1 MVDTANQLLLE
12 MLKAYDIKKSDD
24 LYKGMEDL
32 MSWIKEHPENMTKE
46 VIQLNELQLIA
57 RKRPLQYA
65 EKKVL
70 NGIIENTNEVFF
82 KIGSFLLLD
91 EQEEA
96 KKLLDSLEEKD
107 LNYFKEFPIYKFY
120 KKTEEVHN
128 NG

>member
-1 MVDTANQLLLE
+1 
-12 MLKAYDIKKSDD
+12 
-24 LYKGMEDL
+24 MEDL
-32 MSWIKEHPENMTKE
+32 ISWIKEHPENMTKE